1 MKKPTPEQLARR
13 REQVRL
19 LFPDHSYSE
28 MAAKLGVSRTTIMS
42 DCHALNLKKTTAQL
56 SLAIA
61 KGHAKASGKVFW
73 SAEMVEIL
81 ELMYPVMTAAD
92 VAELLGVSEDGVSGK
107 TYKLKLK
114 KRGKARKATK
124 AALPKPEPAPKPKPA
139 PAPKPKPKPE
149 PAPPA
154 YRGPPPMTAAQLAQR
169 EKLRITY
176 APDKLPWRAQMMLRP
191 ASGLPDLSHRSCH

>member
-124 AALPKPEPAPKPKPA
+124 AALPKPTPA
-139 PAPKPKPKPE
+139 PKPKPE

-176 APDKLPWRAQMMLRP
+176 APDKLPWRVQMMLRP
-191 ASGLPDLSHRSCH
+191 ASGLPDLSHRSS

>member
-1 MKKPTPEQLARR
+1 MKKPTPEQLAQR
-13 REQVRL
+13 REQVRQ
-19 LFPDHSYSE
+19 LFPNHSYSE
-28 MAAKLGVSRTTIMS
+28 IAAKLGVGRTTITL
-42 DCHALNLKKTTAQL
+42 DCRALNLRKTTAQR

-61 KGHAKASGKVFW
+61 KGHEKAYGKVFW
-73 SAEMVEIL
+73 SVEMVEIL

-92 VAELLGVSEDGVSGK
+92 VADLLGVSEDGVSGK
-107 TYKLKLK
+107 VYKLWLK
-114 KRGKARKATK
+114 KQGKARKATK
-124 AALPKPEPAPKPKPA
+124 AALPKPA
-139 PAPKPKPKPE
+139 PAPKPKPE

-191 ASGLPDLSHRSCH
+191 ATGLPDLSHRSR

>member
-1 MKKPTPEQLARR
+1 MKKPAPEQLAQR
-13 REQVRL
+13 REQVRQ
-19 LFPDHSYSE
+19 LFPDHSCSE
-28 MAAKLGVSRTTIMS
+28 IAAKLGVGRTAITL
-42 DCHALNLKKTTAQL
+42 DCRALNLRKTTAQR

-61 KGHAKASGKVFW
+61 KGHEKAYGKVFW

-81 ELMYPVMTAAD
+81 RLMYPVMTAAD

-107 TYKLKLK
+107 VYKLRLK
-114 KRGKARKATK
+114 KRGKAPKATK
-124 AALPKPEPAPKPKPA
+124 AALPKPKPA
-139 PAPKPKPKPE
+139 PKPKPE

-176 APDKLPWRAQMMLRP
+176 APDKLPWK
-191 ASGLPDLSHRSCH
+191 ASVMWGATGGLPDLSHRSS

>member
-1 MKKPTPEQLARR
+1 MKKPTPEQLAQR

-19 LFPDHSYSE
+19 LFPSHSYLE
-28 MAAKLGVSRTTIMS
+28 IAAKLGVSLATIES
-42 DCHALNLKKTTAQL
+42 DCRALNLKKTTAQRATAML
-56 SLAIA
+56 
-61 KGHAKASGKVFW
+61 KGRAKACGKVFW
-73 SAEMVEIL
+73 STEMVEIL
-81 ELMYPVMTAAD
+81 ELMYPAMTAAD

-107 TYKLKLK
+107 VYKLRLK

-124 AALPKPEPAPKPKPA
+124 AALPKPTPA
-139 PAPKPKPKPE
+139 PKPKPE

-191 ASGLPDLSHRSCH
+191 ASGLPDLSHRSR

>member
-1 MKKPTPEQLARR
+1 MKKPTPEELAQR

-19 LFPDHSYSE
+19 LFPSHSYLE
-28 MAAKLGVSRTTIMS
+28 IAAKLGVSRPTIMS
-42 DCHALNLKKTTAQL
+42 DCRAMELRKTTAQR
-56 SLAIA
+56 SAAVA
-61 KGHAKASGKVFW
+61 KGHAKACGKVFW

-81 ELMYPVMTAAD
+81 KLMYPVMTAAD

-107 TYKLKLK
+107 VYKLRLK
-114 KRGKARKATK
+114 KRGKAPKAAK
-124 AALPKPEPAPKPKPA
+124 AALPKPKPA
-139 PAPKPKPKPE
+139 PKPKPE

-191 ASGLPDLSHRSCH
+191 ATGLPDLSHRSR

>member
-1 MKKPTPEQLARR
+1 MKKPTPEELAQR

-19 LFPDHSYSE
+19 LFPSHSYLE
-28 MAAKLGVSRTTIMS
+28 IAAKLGVSHATIES
-42 DCHALNLKKTTAQL
+42 DCRALNLKKTTAQR
-56 SLAIA
+56 SAAVA
-61 KGHAKASGKVFW
+61 KGHAKACGKVFW
-73 SAEMVEIL
+73 SVEMVEIL

-107 TYKLKLK
+107 VCKLRLK

-124 AALPKPEPAPKPKPA
+124 AALPKPTPT
-139 PAPKPKPKPE
+139 PKPKPE

-191 ASGLPDLSHRSCH
+191 ASGLPDLSHRSS

>member
-1 MKKPTPEQLARR
+1 MKKPTPEQLAQR
-13 REQVRL
+13 REQVRQ

-28 MAAKLGVSRTTIMS
+28 IAVKLGVGRTTITL
-42 DCHALNLKKTTAQL
+42 DCRALNLKKTTAQR

-61 KGHAKASGKVFW
+61 KGHEKAYGKVFW

-92 VAELLGVSEDGVSGK
+92 VAELLGASEDGVSGK
-107 TYKLKLK
+107 VYKLRLK
-114 KRGKARKATK
+114 KREKAPKATK
-124 AALPKPEPAPKPKPA
+124 AALPKPTPAPKPKPEPA
-139 PAPKPKPKPE
+139 PAPKPKPE

-154 YRGPPPMTAAQLAQR
+154 YRGPPPMTAAQIAQR

-191 ASGLPDLSHRSCH
+191 ATGLPDLSHRSS

>member
-1 MKKPTPEQLARR
+1 MKKPTPEQLAQR

-19 LFPDHSYSE
+19 LFPSHSYLE
-28 MAAKLGVSRTTIMS
+28 IAAKLGVSHATIES
-42 DCHALNLKKTTAQL
+42 DCRALNLKKTTAQR
-56 SLAIA
+56 SAAVA

-81 ELMYPVMTAAD
+81 RLMYPVMTAAD
-92 VAELLGVSEDGVSGK
+92 VAELLGVREDGVSGK
-107 TYKLKLK
+107 LYKLRLK
-114 KRGKARKATK
+114 KRGKAPKAAK
-124 AALPKPEPAPKPKPA
+124 AALPKPKPA
-139 PAPKPKPKPE
+139 PKPKPE

-154 YRGPPPMTAAQLAQR
+154 YRGPPPMTAAQIAQR

-191 ASGLPDLSHRSCH
+191 ATGLPDLSHRSR